1 MTPAELLAYRLFQQG
16 VLTVDAPI
24 LQPFTQVIGIQ
35 AQNQRVAELTVAL
48 QTQASMVEL
57 TALYQTRQLVRS
69 WGQRWTLHLYTA
81 ADWQLMINARQTERL
96 PKAYFEG
103 QSEQVYAVADEIA
116 AVLQHRELSK
126 TDYLACVAEL
136 VPDLKRSRNF
146 DYAVLQVLEAQGRA
160 VMQGQPGQS
169 QFHLFRPAFTRTDQQ
184 LATQDLIRRYLTGF
198 GPATL
203 TDFVK
208 WSGVKIGK
216 ARPAWRVVE
225 PELTPVTVAGKTLW
239 LMQAVSAQ
247 RLREITAEVADRTL
261 IAPRFSSLMT
271 GYQQKGWLVDPKLQ
285 SKMWTVN
292 GILMAPII
300 ANGQLVGHWNYQIS
314 GKRMRFTV
322 TRWGEFDQPVVERFF
337 QRIAEFCQLTY
348 DGISFTD

>member
-1 MTPAELLAYRLFQQG
+1 MKPAELLAYRLSQQG
-16 VLTVDAPI
+16 LLTNDAPI
-24 LQPFTQVIGIQ
+24 MRPFTQVVGIQ

-48 QTQASMVEL
+48 QTPAGMAEL
-57 TALYQTRQLVRS
+57 TRLYQTRQLVRA
-69 WGQRWTLHLYTA
+69 WGQRWTLHLYAA
-81 ADWQLMINARQTERL
+81 ADWQLMVNARQGERL
-96 PKAYFEG
+96 PKAYFVG
-103 QSEQVYAVADEIA
+103 QSEQVHAVADEVA
-116 AVLQHRELSK
+116 TVLQQRDLSK
-126 TDYLACVAEL
+126 ADYLACVAEL
-136 VPDLKRSRNF
+136 VPDLNRSRNF

-169 QFHLFRPAFTRTDQQ
+169 QFHLFRPNFTRVDQQ
-184 LATQDLIRRYLTGF
+184 VATQELIRRYLTGF

-203 TDFVK
+203 ADFVK

-225 PELTPVTVAGKTLW
+225 PELTPVTVAGETLW
-239 LMQAVSAQ
+239 VMQSVSTQ

-271 GYQQKGWLVDPKLQ
+271 GYQQRAWLVDPALQ

-314 GKRMRFTV
+314 GKRLRFTV
-322 TRWGEFDQPVVERFF
+322 TRWGDFDQAVVEKYFR
-337 QRIAEFCQLTY
+337 RLAEFCQLTY

>member
-216 ARPAWRVVE
+216 ARPAWRVIE
-225 PELTPVTVAGKTLW
+225 PELTPVTVAGEKLW
-239 LMQAVSAQ
+239 LMRAVSGQ
-247 RLREITAEVADRTL
+247 QLREITAEVADRTL

-271 GYQQKGWLVDPKLQ
+271 GYQQKAWLVAPELQ

-300 ANGQLVGHWNYQIS
+300 ANGQLVGHWNYQVS

-322 TRWGEFDQPVVERFF
+322 TRWGEFDQTTLTNYFV
-337 QRIAEFCQLTY
+337 RIASFCQLTY
-348 DGISFTD
+348 DSISFT